1 MSTPW
6 ELRTILEKPA
16 RKANVK
22 ALVQSLQSI
31 TYKLEGT
38 GAFSPDKGGTQGH
51 QDPGGGLGLVQNVK
65 TLL

>member
-1 MSTPW
+1 M
-6 ELRTILEKPA
+6 
-16 RKANVK
+16 K

-38 GAFSPDKGGTQGH
+38 GAFSPAKGGTQGH